1 MRSADRVHTAHAL
14 ANAGQANQNLQQEA
28 GVRRGPESQALG
40 HLVQGRCIIKS
51 STTNA
56 LFLRKSMQKK
66 IELPEENQSCLL
78 FTGFLSKRHLDFLIA
93 REAWKPTG

>member
-1 MRSADRVHTAHAL
+1 MRSADRVRTAHAL

-66 IELPEENQSCLL
+66 IELPCQ
-78 FTGFLSKRHLDFLIA
+78 KRISHACSSQDSSV
-93 REAWKPTG
+93 RDT